1 MPTYARIDSGTVV
14 ELFTPSAE
22 FAATPIA
29 ELFPASL
36 QWVDVTALDPQP
48 QQHWTYDR
56 HNFAPPAPPPPPTLP
71 QQAEALL
78 AGPVTMQC
86 TSLPVLNGTY
96 PIDATTQ
103 GQITGIAAAISAGL
117 GLPGGADTFN
127 WPDTSGAAHQ
137 WPAPQFTA
145 FAKAVMN
152 FVYACAQVEQGHTT
166 TLPSSTIAIA

>member
-1 MPTYARIDSGTVV
+1 MPTYARIDSGIVV

-29 ELFPASL
+29 ELFHASL
-36 QWVDVTALDPQP
+36 QWVDVTAFNPQP
-48 QQHWTYDR
+48 QPRWTYDG
-56 HNFAPPAPPPPPTLP
+56 HAFTPPAPPALTLP
-71 QQAEALL
+71 QQARALL
-78 AGPVTMQC
+78 AGPVAVQC
-86 TSLPVLNGTY
+86 ASVPALNGAY

-103 GQITGIAAAISAGL
+103 GQITGIASAINAGL
-117 GLPGGADTFN
+117 GLPGGTDTFN
-127 WPDTSGAAHQ
+127 WPDASGAAHP

-152 FVYACAQVEQGHTT
+152 FVYACAQVAQGHST